1 MVCFHTQNSNFG
13 KFWTVFKWKMWV
25 FFMAMLS
32 NLRPNG
38 IFYGHVVYFMSKWYI
53 LWPFGGHF
61 GIFFPVL
68 VCCPDKNLATL
79 LPYQDSPPPTAQSIK
94 VKKLA
99 KTIRHPEGEFT
110 S

>member
-1 MVCFHTQNSNFG
+1 MVCFQTKNSNFG

-25 FFMAMLS
+25 FLWPRCLIYVQIYS
-32 NLRPNG
+32 HWSILCPNG
-38 IFYGHVVYFMSKWYI
+38 IFYGHLVVIWYI
-53 LWPFGGHF
+53 FSRFGKLSREKSGNPASISGF
-61 GIFFPVL
+61 AP
-68 VCCPDKNLATL
+68 
-79 LPYQDSPPPTAQSIK
+79 SPTAQSIK